1 MDQVVHDF
9 IQLVLSK
16 KDLNKK
22 DDMIRT
28 VKQCFCLNK
37 TGALYR
43 HNDSFAVAFAYC
55 KYGFFPNVVS
65 SLKTLKKHDDI
76 PCFVVVVKRKMEN
89 SIYMINSTFLDKIS
103 HSSQKLSMDKIVG
116 SFLGSDIRKRI
127 DEFGKEN
134 KIDDFDFLF
143 ERHKEIG
150 FEKNLQ
156 RLVNKTSGIGQKKDK
171 VEFSEEERE
180 NILGAPERAL
190 RFIASECYT
199 TLLND
204 LNERCKRVKD
214 AILVVS
220 QNDNSNIRG
229 RLIEALITSEQNKL
243 EELLKDLKED
253 KHSLPSYDT
262 KNNLD
267 DYYVNYNEWHV
278 YTDIKTE
285 AFSDSNPKAYNIDKF
300 LKCMGRDNTVFFFFF
315 IVINGKSYQTALV
328 SVFHEKLLNVYT
340 QDVWSGRGTR
350 GTAQFSSK
358 DIKSIFQNK
367 CFTNCID
374 VDKSRQFLTNLLN
387 R

>member
-1 MDQVVHDF
+1 MDKVVHDF
-9 IQLVLSK
+9 IQLVLRNK
-16 KDLNKK
+16 ELNKK
-22 DDMIRT
+22 DDMIRA
-28 VKQCFCLNK
+28 VEQCFCLNK

-55 KYGFFPNVVS
+55 KYDSFPNVVS

-103 HSSQKLSMDKIVG
+103 HSSQKLSVDKIVG

-127 DEFGKEN
+127 DENKEN
-134 KIDDFDFLF
+134 KIDDFDVLF
-143 ERHKEIG
+143 EYHKGIG
-150 FEKNLQ
+150 FENNLE

-171 VEFSEEERE
+171 VKFSEEERK
-180 NILGAPERAL
+180 NILEAPERAL
-190 RFIASECYT
+190 RFIGSGYYT

-204 LNERCKRVKD
+204 LNERCERVKD
-214 AILVVS
+214 AILVTS

-243 EELLKDLKED
+243 KELLKDLEED
-253 KHSLPSYDT
+253 KHSIPSYDT

-267 DYYVNYNEWHV
+267 DYYVNYNEWDV

-285 AFSDSNPKAYNIDKF
+285 AFSVSNPKAYNIDKF

-315 IVINGKSYQTALV
+315 IVINGQSYQTALV
-328 SVFHEKLLNVYT
+328 SVFHEELLHVYT

-350 GTAQFSSK
+350 GAAQFSSK
-358 DIKSIFQNK
+358 IIKSVFHSK
-367 CFTNCID
+367 SFTNCIN
-374 VDKSRQFLTNLLN
+374 VDSSRQFLEKLLN